1 MALIGKSSPKLTGK
15 APISSDLTGNST
27 MAREQFAFFHSLRV
41 RWAEVD
47 MQGIVFNG
55 HYLTY
60 FDVAFT
66 EYWRATGLPGVLEQA
81 EAGKEMFAR
90 KATIEYQ
97 GPARF
102 DDVLDIGVRC
112 AALGRT
118 SMRFVLEIHH
128 GTEHLISGEL
138 VYVYADTAIRKGVP
152 VPDAWREKISLLE
165 KYPPEAQ

>member
-1 MALIGKSSPKLTGK
+1 
-15 APISSDLTGNST
+15 
-27 MAREQFAFFHSLRV
+27 MAREDFAFAHALRV

-66 EYWRATGLPGVLEQA
+66 EYWRATGLPDVLQQA
-81 EAGKEMFAR
+81 KDGRELFAR

-97 GPARF
+97 GSARF

-112 AALGRT
+112 AGFGR
-118 SMRFVLEIHH
+118 SSIRFLLEIYL
-128 GTEHLISGEL
+128 GDAHLISGEL
-138 VYVYADTAIRKGVP
+138 IYVYADTAARKGIAL
-152 VPDAWREKISLLE
+152 PDDWRTTISRIEKL
-165 KYPPEAQ
+165 PPLAL

>member
-1 MALIGKSSPKLTGK
+1 
-15 APISSDLTGNST
+15 
-27 MAREQFAFFHSLRV
+27 MAREQFAFFHTLRV

-66 EYWRATGLPGVLEQA
+66 EYWRATGLPNVMEQA

-97 GPARF
+97 APARF

-112 AALGRT
+112 AGFGRT
-118 SMRFVLEIHH
+118 SMRFVVEIHR

-138 VYVYADTAIRKGVP
+138 VYVYADTSARKGVP
-152 VPDAWREKISLLE
+152 VPDDWRSTITKLE
-165 KYPPEAQ
+165 KCAPGLQ

>member
-1 MALIGKSSPKLTGK
+1 
-15 APISSDLTGNST
+15 
-27 MAREQFAFFHSLRV
+27 MAREQFAFFHPLRV

-66 EYWRATGLPGVLEQA
+66 EYWRATGLPGVMQQA
-81 EAGKEMFAR
+81 EEGQEMFAR

-102 DDVLDIGVRC
+102 DDMLDIGVRC
-112 AALGRT
+112 AGFGRS
-118 SMRFVLEIHH
+118 SMRFIVEIHR
-128 GTEHLISGEL
+128 GDEHLITGEL
-138 VYVYADTAIRKGVP
+138 VYVYADTTVRKGVP
-152 VPDAWREKISLLE
+152 VPDKWREAITRLE
-165 KYPPEAQ
+165 KLSPEIL

>member
-1 MALIGKSSPKLTGK
+1 
-15 APISSDLTGNST
+15 
-27 MAREQFAFFHSLRV
+27 MAREDFTFFHSLRV

-66 EYWRATGLPGVLEQA
+66 EYWRDTGLPNVLQQA
-81 EAGKEMFAR
+81 KDGRELFAR
-90 KATIEYQ
+90 KVLIEYQ

-112 AALGRT
+112 AALGRS
-118 SMRFVLEIHH
+118 SMRFLLEIFLADV
-128 GTEHLISGEL
+128 HLVSGEL
-138 VYVYADTAIRKGVP
+138 SYVYADTALRKGVP
-152 VPDAWREKISLLE
+152 VPDAWRATLSRFEKS
-165 KYPPEAQ
+165 PPAQS